1 MPRSFWVMV
10 STVLISLAI
19 THGSLWLRGVRPSRR
34 RSLWEHLTWE
44 AFPRDDQQR
53 DYVRQRFLTV
63 IVVLP
68 ITALIVF
75 LISERLA

>member
-1 MPRSFWVMV
+1 MMV

-19 THGSLWLRGVRPSRR
+19 THGSLWLRRVRPSRR
-34 RSLWEHLTWE
+34 RSLWEHLIWE
-44 AFPRDDQQR
+44 VFPRDDQQR

-75 LISERLA
+75 LISERLAR

>member
-1 MPRSFWVMV
+1 
-10 STVLISLAI
+10 
-19 THGSLWLRGVRPSRR
+19 LRRVRPSRR
-34 RSLWEHLTWE
+34 RSLWEHLIWE
-44 AFPRDDQQR
+44 VFPRDDQQR

-75 LISERLA
+75 LISERLAR